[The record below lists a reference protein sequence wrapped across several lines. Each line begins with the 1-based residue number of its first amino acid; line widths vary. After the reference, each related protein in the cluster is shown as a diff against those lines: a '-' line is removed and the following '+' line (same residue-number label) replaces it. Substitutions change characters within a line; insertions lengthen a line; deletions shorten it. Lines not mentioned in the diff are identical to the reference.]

1 MLTRAR
7 IAKIAQ
13 SICLA
18 YVHRHT
24 PADLQR
30 GNGDEQKRR
39 ARGPG
44 LADHVRLQ
52 HVFVSGF
59 KMGRWN
65 LVRTHPSIDG
75 VASRISY
82 DHSRCLALAA

>member
-1 MLTRAR
+1 MVEPFCVADLR
-7 IAKIAQ
+7 
-13 SICLA
+13 
-18 YVHRHT
+18 RHA
-24 PADLQR
+24 PADLQWR
-30 GNGDEQKRR
+30 NGDEQKRR

-44 LADHVRLQ
+44 LADHVRLE